1 MAKSTKVLLIVEG
14 AKREVELVRR
24 LFEEY
29 KLQIEREIY
38 VYGTNI
44 YELYERVFEGH
55 ENEMDS
61 IDLLQKLKE
70 KDLQN
75 PVLDQ
80 TFSDIILIFDY
91 DPQDNRYK
99 KERIELMLQYFSEST
114 ENGKL
119 YINYPMLES
128 YKHFKEFP
136 DEEYLSRKVDIET
149 IKNGKY
155 KEIVGKEAKI
165 TKITKF
171 TKEIFNQ
178 IIKSNIEKAN
188 YIINH
193 IKDIQDWK
201 NAYYSI
207 KDTDILEKQNNML
220 IQEKNLYVLN
230 TCIFFI
236 CDYNFNLI
244 EK

>member
-91 DPQDNRYK
+91 DPQDN
-99 KERIELMLQYFSEST
+99 
-114 ENGKL
+114 
-119 YINYPMLES
+119 
-128 YKHFKEFP
+128 
-136 DEEYLSRKVDIET
+136 
-149 IKNGKY
+149 
-155 KEIVGKEAKI
+155 
-165 TKITKF
+165 
-171 TKEIFNQ
+171 
-178 IIKSNIEKAN
+178 
-188 YIINH
+188 

>member
-1 MAKSTKVLLIVEG
+1 MAKSTKILLIVEG

-55 ENEMDS
+55 EEEMDS

-70 KDLQN
+70 KDPQN
-75 PVLDQ
+75 PILDK

-128 YKHFKEFP
+128 YKHFKSFP
-136 DEEYLSRKVDIET
+136 DREYIERKVNIET
-149 IKNGKY
+149 VKNGKY
-155 KEIVGKEAKI
+155 KELVGKEAKF

-178 IIKSNIEKAN
+178 IIKSNIEKSN
-188 YIINH
+188 YIVNH
-193 IKDIQDWK
+193 SKSIQNLRDL
-201 NAYYSI
+201 YYSI
-207 KDTDILEKQNNML
+207 KDTDILEKQNSLL
-220 IQEKNLYVLN
+220 IDEGNLYVLN